1 MQNAKCKMQNAKCKM
16 QNANVFKT
24 FAGITIIEKEIG
36 FKPQAKLLGRIIDFA
51 DGFRNYY

>member
-1 MQNAKCKMQNAKCKM
+1 MQNAKCKMQNE
-16 QNANVFKT
+16 NVFKT